1 MKTLYFIRF
10 FDIFFSFLAIIIL
23 SPLLL
28 LIMIILKLTGER
40 EVFFLQ
46 NRIGLNGENIL
57 VYKFVTMIKNSEN
70 IGTGSLT
77 LKNDPRILPFG
88 RFIRKSKLNELPQL
102 FNVLIGNMSLIGPRP
117 LVKRDFESY
126 PKRYHQTILSLKPGL
141 SGIGSIIFRD
151 EEELMNFNE
160 EESFHLYDKVVMPYK
175 GELELWYAKNQTLNN
190 YFLVIFLTIW
200 VVISSNASLCWKCL
214 KGLPVKPTKLNNL
227 I

>member
-10 FDIFFSFLAIIIL
+10 FDILFSFFAIIIL
-23 SPLLL
+23 SPLFL

-46 NRIGLNGENIL
+46 KRTGLNGRDIL
-57 VYKFVTMIKNSEN
+57 VFKFVTMIKNSEN
-70 IGTGSLT
+70 IGTETLT

-88 RFIRKSKLNELPQL
+88 QFLRKSKLNELPQL

-126 PKRYHQTILSLKPGL
+126 PERYHQTILSLKPGL
-141 SGIGSIIFRD
+141 SGLGSIIFRD
-151 EEELMNFNE
+151 EEELMSLSE
-160 EESFHLYDKVVMPYK
+160 EGSFHLYDKVVMPYK
-175 GELELWYAKNQTLNN
+175 CELELWYVKNQTLYN

-200 VVISSNASLCWKCL
+200 VIISSNASLCWKCL
-214 KGLPVKPTKLNNL
+214 EGLPVKPTGLKKL

>member
-10 FDIFFSFLAIIIL
+10 FDILFSFFAIIIL

-46 NRIGLNGENIL
+46 KRTGLNGRDIL
-57 VYKFVTMIKNSEN
+57 VFKFVTMIKNSEN
-70 IGTGSLT
+70 IGTETLT

-88 RFIRKSKLNELPQL
+88 QFLRKSKLNELPQL
-102 FNVLIGNMSLIGPRP
+102 FNVLIGDMSLIGPRP

-126 PKRYHQTILSLKPGL
+126 PERYHQTILSLKPGL
-141 SGIGSIIFRD
+141 SGLGSIIFRD
-151 EEELMNFNE
+151 EEELMSLSE
-160 EESFHLYDKVVMPYK
+160 EGSFHLYDKVVMPYK
-175 GELELWYAKNQTLNN
+175 CELELWYVKNQTLYN

-200 VVISSNASLCWKCL
+200 VIISSNASLCWKCL
-214 KGLPVKPTKLNNL
+214 KGLPVKPTGLKKL